1 VETSNNTVTFHLKGA
16 DVPAAFVVLEVP
28 IVPKHIWSS
37 QSDPVTWT
45 NDNPVGTGPYTL
57 GQFTPNQYTL
67 NKNPNYWQ
75 ADKVAA
81 SQLVLPASNT
91 QLELV
96 NKKYDWAY
104 AYISDVENTWVKAT
118 PGNTYWFPP
127 GGTVS
132 LLPNLTKAPFNDLN
146 FRQGLSL
153 ALDRKKIAD
162 IAEEGYVQ
170 PASQAGLLLPN
181 QKEWLDPS
189 LPNGG
194 AVSQDLN
201 GAAAAFA
208 KAGYTNQ
215 GGKLVGQDGKPLT
228 MSLTTPNGWT
238 DWLRGAQEVQRQLQA
253 VGITVNLQQPQ
264 PAAYFQAQSN
274 GDFDLIMGAFGGTG
288 SLFTDFNNLLS
299 SEFAKPAG
307 TSTSANYQRF
317 SDPKVDAVLA
327 DLRVALD
334 KNQQQK
340 DAYQLQQ
347 TVYNQLPVIS
357 LFYGGLWGLFS
368 TAQFEGWPSADNPY
382 ASPATWGANPLL
394 ILTHITA
401 KKS

>member
-1 VETSNNTVTFHLKGA
+1 
-16 DVPAAFVVLEVP
+16 
-28 IVPKHIWSS
+28 
-37 QSDPVTWT
+37 
-45 NDNPVGTGPYTL
+45 
-57 GQFTPNQYTL
+57 
-67 NKNPNYWQ
+67 
-75 ADKVAA
+75 
-81 SQLVLPASNT
+81 
-91 QLELV
+91 
-96 NKKYDWAY
+96 
-104 AYISDVENTWVKAT
+104 
-118 PGNTYWFPP
+118 
-127 GGTVS
+127 
-132 LLPNLTKAPFNDLN
+132 
-146 FRQGLSL
+146 L

-228 MSLTTPNGWT
+228 VSLTTPNGWT

-327 DLRVALD
+327 DFRVALD
-334 KNQQQK
+334 KTQQQK